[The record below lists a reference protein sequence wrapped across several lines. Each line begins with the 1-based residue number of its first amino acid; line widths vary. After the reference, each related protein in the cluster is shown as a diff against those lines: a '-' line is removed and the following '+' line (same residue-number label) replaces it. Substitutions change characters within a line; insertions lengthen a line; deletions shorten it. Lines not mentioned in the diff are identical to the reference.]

1 MEVLDEVYQNLKI
14 LHSTSIDGSVIC
26 DVNLNVNKIAIIIG
40 TQKSQNSRSQNPVL
54 HLYSASTA
62 EKERELVLPVD
73 YLKSLKFSQTGQ
85 FLIAYGLASDI
96 IVISINDR
104 DQKLQILK
112 GHSYFVDSIHI
123 QKQEKLFVSAASF
136 DYLCLWSLE
145 EFKLLKKIS
154 TQEQQISE
162 IYSLAL
168 SQSNH
173 FLAVATSDE
182 RLIIWNYQGGSI
194 TKIIQFKD
202 GLNYLE
208 YPHQSNNVLFAYRK
222 ASNSLILLNLKAAT
236 IIRQLELFSVRLVN
250 IDFIQD
256 SNLITIAQN
265 NLFQKQGCVSLWD
278 WQKGNLL
285 IKQNLDDSVI
295 ILKALEKKKVLI
307 TKDNYSIKFWMNK
320 Q

>member
-1 MEVLDEVYQNLKI
+1 MEVLDEMYQNLKI

-40 TQKSQNSRSQNPVL
+40 TQKQQNSRSQNPVL

-62 EKERELVLPVD
+62 EKERELVLPVE

-85 FLIAYGLASDI
+85 FLIAYGLSSDI
-96 IVISINDR
+96 IVICINDP
-104 DQKLQILK
+104 DKQLKFLK
-112 GHSYFVDSIHI
+112 GHSFFVDSIHI
-123 QKQEKLFVSAASF
+123 QKQEKLFVSAAPF
-136 DYLCLWSLE
+136 DYLCIWSLE
-145 EFKLLKKIS
+145 EFKLLQKIS
-154 TQEQQISE
+154 TQDQQISE

-168 SQSNH
+168 SQSDH

-182 RLIIWNYQGGSI
+182 RLLILDHQRGSI
-194 TKIIQFKD
+194 VKNIQFKD
-202 GLNYLE
+202 GFNYIE
-208 YPHQSNNVLFAYRK
+208 YPHQSNNLLFAYRK
-222 ASNSLILLNLKAAT
+222 ASNSLILLNVKVPI

-250 IDFIQD
+250 LDFIND

-278 WQKGNLL
+278 WQKGTLL
-285 IKQNLDDSVI
+285 LKQNLDDAVI
-295 ILKALEKKKVLI
+295 ILKALQKNKVLI